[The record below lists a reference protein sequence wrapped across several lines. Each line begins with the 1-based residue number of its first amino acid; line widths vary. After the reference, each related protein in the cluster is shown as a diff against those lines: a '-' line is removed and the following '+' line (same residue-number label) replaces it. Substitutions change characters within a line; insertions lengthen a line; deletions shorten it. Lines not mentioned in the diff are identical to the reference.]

1 MEWIL
6 IVFGILLVA
15 LLVVW
20 VKQSPT
26 QKKIAN
32 LRKIARESGLFVR
45 RCRRPDAREDERK
58 LTSVCY
64 EMPCAYKELDM
75 TFCLQRVSERGEPS
89 TWNTWRWA
97 GKKPST
103 KWTEVIHYL
112 ITSSSRDVKALF
124 AVRPIIIKTN
134 TVLLFKICLFLSCVK
149 LSKRIIGIFEISK
162 FDLRRSMALSL
173 SPWS

>member
-1 MEWIL
+1 MEWLL

-15 LLVVW
+15 FPVVW

-75 TFCLQRVSERGEPS
+75 TFCLQRFSERGEPS
-89 TWNTWRWA
+89 AWNTWRWA
-97 GKKPST
+97 GKNR
-103 KWTEVIHYL
+103 V
-112 ITSSSRDVKALF
+112 
-124 AVRPIIIKTN
+124 
-134 TVLLFKICLFLSCVK
+134 
-149 LSKRIIGIFEISK
+149 
-162 FDLRRSMALSL
+162 
-173 SPWS
+173 

>member
-15 LLVVW
+15 FPVIW

-89 TWNTWRWA
+89 AWNTWRWA
-97 GKKPST
+97 GKKPSK

-112 ITSSSRDVKALF
+112 TTSSSEDVKALI
-124 AVRPIIIKTN
+124 ARPGFIGLILDEKNISEGLTFYVEILSNSK
-134 TVLLFKICLFLSCVK
+134 KIVD
-149 LSKRIIGIFEISK
+149 R
-162 FDLRRSMALSL
+162 DLE
-173 SPWS
+173 